1 MESGVL
7 LNKGNGQFLF
17 IPFPERAQLSNIN
30 DIQLG
35 DFNSDGIKD
44 IVIVGNSKDPAVMI
58 GVQDANSCMLLQG
71 LNNGGFKAILPGE
84 SGLSVKGE
92 SRKLINLE
100 SKKIIFVLK
109 NGDMPHGYNW
119 E

>member
-1 MESGVL
+1 VGEFTEDG
-7 LNKGNGQFLF
+7 
-17 IPFPERAQLSNIN
+17 IN
-30 DIQLG
+30 DIIL
-35 DFNSDGIKD
+35 
-44 IVIVGNSKDPAVMI
+44 VGNSMDPAVMI
-58 GVQDANSCMLLQG
+58 GAQDANSCMLLQG

-109 NGDMPHGYNW
+109 NGDMPQVYNW